1 MKKVINLKPYV
12 TEKSSSEIE
21 NNKFTFLYVGQ
32 YNKIEILKFI
42 EDKYEINI
50 KSINKLKRVS
60 KLVRRGKVQG
70 KTKQY
75 YKVIVTL
82 KDHKNIEKIK
92 ELF

>member
-21 NNKFTFLYVGQ
+21 NNKFTFLYLGQ
-32 YNKIEILKFI
+32 YNKIELKKFI

-50 KSINKLKRVS
+50 KTINKLKRIS
-60 KLVRRGKVQG
+60 KLVRRGRVQG
-70 KTKQY
+70 KTKQF

-82 KDHKNIEKIK
+82 KDQKNIEKIK